1 MTIYPSVANGEPINS
16 DELTFKRG
24 NLFSLFFRPWT
35 FQLNEMMKID
45 AEEFVWIPLKYFG
58 GSLWRDNK
66 VFAKPV
72 NLFHRGIRFSW
83 NAEAGF
89 ISSYFLKGKG
99 FFVKKINFLVFTFQL
114 SSLSSFLCQWQQSR
128 FVHIFC
134 GICQSLRKDF
144 CRLGWYL
151 SKRQE
156 IITFIHVI
164 MLMLSKLNL
173 S

>member
-35 FQLNEMMKID
+35 FQLNAMMKID
-45 AEEFVWIPLKYFG
+45 AEEFVWFPLKYFG

-89 ISSYFLKGKG
+89 ISSYFLKGKV
-99 FFVKKINFLVFTFQL
+99 FFVKKKSISLF
-114 SSLSSFLCQWQQSR
+114 SLSSFPPSHHFCVSGSR
-128 FVHIFC
+128 ADLSTFFAVFVKASEKIFVALA
-134 GICQSLRKDF
+134 GICPNGRK
-144 CRLGWYL
+144 
-151 SKRQE
+151 
-156 IITFIHVI
+156 
-164 MLMLSKLNL
+164 
-173 S
+173 